1 MRIANLPAVVVLAT
15 LVFSLSTECL
25 GTKENDLIEEVGVH
39 GHINW
44 SKGLVYAKGTASSP
58 AKNSE
63 KSLDPSSPTQKAVL
77 TSASLFETVKGIRID
92 ASSQVKDLVEN
103 SDMIREQL
111 WEMVKGA
118 QVFKREYLS
127 DGTVEATFA
136 FQMMGGFAQLA
147 LPPEIKHV
155 PEIRTI
161 PNRSFELE
169 ESKGNPSLVPPPP
182 AWTGLVLDAR
192 GLEGMPA
199 MIPRIVN
206 ENGEEVFGPS
216 HISREYAVQRGV
228 AAFETDLKSAQNN
241 PRVMNNPI
249 TVRGLRTQGPSQCNF
264 VISNADAGKIQSASE
279 NLLFLKQ
286 CRVIVVLDSP

>member
-15 LVFSLSTECL
+15 LVFSLATECL
-25 GTKENDLIEEVGVH
+25 GTEENDVVEEVGVH

-58 AKNSE
+58 ERNSE
-63 KSLDPSSPTQKAVL
+63 KSLDPSLPTQKAVL
-77 TSASLFETVKGIRID
+77 ASASLFEAVKGIRID

-111 WEMVKGA
+111 WGMVKRA
-118 QVFKREYLS
+118 QVVKREYLS
-127 DGTVEATFA
+127 DGTLEATFA

-169 ESKGNPSLVPPPP
+169 ESKGNPSLVPPVC
-182 AWTGLVLDAR
+182 TGLVLDAR
-192 GLEGMPA
+192 GLQGMPA
-199 MIPRIVN
+199 MVPRIVN
-206 ENGEEVFGPS
+206 ENGEEVFGPN
-216 HISREYAVQRGV
+216 HISREYAVQRGAV
-228 AAFETDLKSAQNN
+228 AFETDLESARNN

-249 TVRGLRTQGPSQCNF
+249 TVRGLRTQGPSQYNF
-264 VISNADAGKIQSASE
+264 VISNADAWKIQSASE

>member
-1 MRIANLPAVVVLAT
+1 MRIANLPVVVVLAT
-15 LVFSLSTECL
+15 LVFSLATECL
-25 GTKENDLIEEVGVH
+25 GTEENDVVEEVGVH

-44 SKGLVYAKGTASSP
+44 SKGLVYAKGTASNP
-58 AKNSE
+58 ERNSE
-63 KSLDPSSPTQKAVL
+63 KSLAPSSPTQEMVL
-77 TSASLFETVKGIRID
+77 TSANLFETVKGIRID
-92 ASSQVKDLVEN
+92 ASSMVKDLVED
-103 SDMIREQL
+103 SDIIREQL
-111 WEMVKGA
+111 RGMVKGA
-118 QVFKREYLS
+118 QIVKREYLS

-161 PNRSFELE
+161 PNRSPEVE
-169 ESKGNPSLVPPPP
+169 KSEGKPSLVPPVC
-182 AWTGLVLDAR
+182 TGLVLDAR

-199 MIPRIVN
+199 MVPRIVN
-206 ENGEEVFGPS
+206 ETGEEIFGPA

-228 AAFETDLKSAQNN
+228 AAFETDMKSAQNN

-249 TVRGLRTQGPSQCNF
+249 TVRGLGTQGPSRCNY

-286 CRVIVVLDSP
+286 CRVIVVLD